1 MTENSLYDKK
11 SLLTIAS
18 KKIDWKEIVKDV
30 VAFSNAEGG
39 ILEFGIED
47 GMETP
52 DCLQRIQD
60 SLMTMLVNNI
70 NGKTNG
76 VQISAEKKKYDNGGE
91 TILLFIRRSVVMAT
105 TSDGKVFMR
114 NGDNSS
120 FPVDLDNLHR
130 HWKQWFRHKQTPGPG
145 KDLWHNKAHG
155 PYWRNK

>member
-11 SLLTIAS
+11 SLLTITS

-52 DCLQRIQD
+52 DSLQRIQD

-76 VQISAEKKKYDNGGE
+76 VQISVEKRVYNE
-91 TILLFIRRSVVMAT
+91 L
-105 TSDGKVFMR
+105 
-114 NGDNSS
+114 
-120 FPVDLDNLHR
+120 
-130 HWKQWFRHKQTPGPG
+130 
-145 KDLWHNKAHG
+145 
-155 PYWRNK
+155 YW

>member
-70 NGKTNG
+70 N
-76 VQISAEKKKYDNGGE
+76 
-91 TILLFIRRSVVMAT
+91 L
-105 TSDGKVFMR
+105 
-114 NGDNSS
+114 
-120 FPVDLDNLHR
+120 
-130 HWKQWFRHKQTPGPG
+130 
-145 KDLWHNKAHG
+145 
-155 PYWRNK
+155 